1 MQDFSLLIRLW
12 YRQNSRSL
20 PWRSTNDPY
29 FIWLSEIILQ
39 QTRVEQGKSYYEKFT
54 DHYPDVFQLAKA
66 NEEEVLNLWQGLG
79 YYSRA
84 RNLHFAAKQIVSD
97 FKGDFPSSFKDIKSL
112 KGVGDYTAA
121 AIASFAY
128 GLPHAVVDGNVYRL
142 LSRYYADNTPVDST
156 QGQKLFKFYAQELI
170 SSKEPGEHN
179 QAIMEIGS
187 QVCKPKNPD
196 CSNCPVNESCQ
207 AYRSNTMLSYP
218 VKSKKVKVKDRYFH
232 YLVKGD
238 DKFQIHKRVNKGIWQ
253 NMYQFPLFESAVK
266 MERDDLQSAIEDKF
280 DVAIKREI
288 VEYTHLLS
296 HQKIHT
302 VFWRIDSEIKN
313 DPDFLSVDLN
323 EIDDYPLPRLIHR
336 FLEENAP
343 EYGKG

>member
-12 YRQNSRSL
+12 YRQNSRAL

-39 QTRVEQGKSYYEKFT
+39 QTRVEQGKSYYEKFI

-66 NEEEVLNLWQGLG
+66 DEEDVLNLWQGLG

-84 RNLHFAAKQIVSD
+84 RNLHFAAKQIVDD
-97 FKGDFPSSFKDIKSL
+97 FKGKFPTSFKDIKSL

-128 GLPHAVVDGNVYRL
+128 GLPHAVVDGNVYRV
-142 LSRYYADNTPVDST
+142 LSRYYAEETPIDSSK
-156 QGQKLFKFYAQELI
+156 GQKLFKIYAQELL
-170 SSKEPGEHN
+170 SVDDPGEHN

-196 CSNCPVNESCQ
+196 CSSCPVSQMCQ
-207 AYRSNTMLSYP
+207 SYRSRNMLNYP

-232 YLVKGD
+232 YLLYSDV
-238 DKFQIHKRVNKGIWQ
+238 KFQIHKRINQGIWQ
-253 NMYQFPLFESAVK
+253 NMYEFPLFESDVK
-266 MERDDLQSAIEDKF
+266 MERSDLEG
-280 DVAIKREI
+280 AIKKKFNVVVKSE
-288 VEYTHLLS
+288 VAEYTHILS
-296 HQKIHT
+296 HQRIHA
-302 VFWRIDSEIKN
+302 VFWRVEGEVNATD
-313 DPDFLSVDLN
+313 DFLSVDLN

-336 FLEENAP
+336 FLEENTP
-343 EYGKG
+343 E